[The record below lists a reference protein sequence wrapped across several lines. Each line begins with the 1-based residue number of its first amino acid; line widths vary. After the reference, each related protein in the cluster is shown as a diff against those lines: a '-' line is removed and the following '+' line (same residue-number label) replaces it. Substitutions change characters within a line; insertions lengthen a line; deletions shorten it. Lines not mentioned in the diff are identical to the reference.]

1 MYLVTFSAVRSSC
14 PLEGMSASHGG
25 PEPGDGEVVARV
37 LAGDREAFRILVRRH
52 QDALFGHAL
61 RMTGQ
66 GDVAA
71 DLVQRSLIKAYTSL
85 DRCRDPDKFGG
96 WAFRIVANQC
106 KDYLKNVRR
115 RNVDLDAIGPVA
127 GEADPDEDLTRS
139 ELRRRLDAALAQL
152 PADQREAFVLK
163 HEEGYAYE
171 EMAELL
177 EVSVGALKMRV
188 HRARE
193 RLAELLEGE
202 G

>member
-1 MYLVTFSAVRSSC
+1 MEANHEKSDPS
-14 PLEGMSASHGG
+14 
-25 PEPGDGEVVARV
+25 DGEVVRRV
-37 LAGDREAFRILVRRH
+37 LRGDRDAFRLLVRRH
-52 QDALFGHAL
+52 EDMLFAHAL

-71 DLVQRSLIKAYTSL
+71 DLVQASFIKAYTSL
-85 DRCRDPDKFGG
+85 DRCRNPEKFGG

-115 RNVDLDAIGPVA
+115 RNVDLDTVEPVS
-127 GEADPDEDLTRS
+127 GEEDPGADLERTQ
-139 ELRRRLDAALAQL
+139 LRRRLDAALGTL
-152 PADQREAFVLK
+152 PADQREAFVMK
-163 HEEGYAYE
+163 HEEGRSYE

-193 RLAELLEGE
+193 TLIDLLEGE
-202 G
+202 RE

>member
-1 MYLVTFSAVRSSC
+1 MEPSPERSDPS
-14 PLEGMSASHGG
+14 
-25 PEPGDGEVVARV
+25 DGEVVRRV
-37 LAGDREAFRILVRRH
+37 LSGDRESFRLLVRRH
-52 QDALFGHAL
+52 EDMLFAHAV

-71 DLVQRSLIKAYTSL
+71 DLVQASLIKAYTSL
-85 DRCRDPDKFGG
+85 DRCRNPEKFGG

-115 RNVDLDAIGPVA
+115 RNVGLDAVGPVA
-127 GEADPDEDLTRS
+127 ADDDPGQELERS
-139 ELRRRLDAALAQL
+139 ELRRRLDAALTTL

-163 HEEGYAYE
+163 HEEGLSYE

-177 EVSVGALKMRV
+177 AVSVGALKMRV

-193 RLAELLEGE
+193 ALVELFEG
-202 G
+202 GHG

>member
-1 MYLVTFSAVRSSC
+1 MEPSS
-14 PLEGMSASHGG
+14 EGAS
-25 PEPGDGEVVARV
+25 PMDGEIVSRV
-37 LAGDREAFRILVRRH
+37 LSGDRDSFRLLVRRH
-52 QDALFGHAL
+52 QDMLFAHAL

-71 DLVQRSLIKAYTSL
+71 DLVQTAFIKAYNSL

-115 RNVDLDAIGPVA
+115 RNVDLDSVEPVA
-127 GEADPDEDLTRS
+127 AEEDPSEDLERS
-139 ELRRRLDAALAQL
+139 ELRRRLDAALGTL
-152 PADQREAFVLK
+152 PAEQREAFVMK
-163 HEEGYAYE
+163 HEEGRSYE

-177 EVSVGALKMRV
+177 AVSVGALKMRV

-193 RLAELLEGE
+193 ALVERLEGE
-202 G
+202 RE